1 MKVPFRGIVLKG
13 VTIGRQSVIVA
24 GSVATKNVP
33 ENEIWVGNPVP
44 KVGAVTAC
52 KNLEGYL

>member
-1 MKVPFRGIVLKG
+1 M
-13 VTIGRQSVIVA
+13 A

-52 KNLEGYL
+52 KNVEGYL